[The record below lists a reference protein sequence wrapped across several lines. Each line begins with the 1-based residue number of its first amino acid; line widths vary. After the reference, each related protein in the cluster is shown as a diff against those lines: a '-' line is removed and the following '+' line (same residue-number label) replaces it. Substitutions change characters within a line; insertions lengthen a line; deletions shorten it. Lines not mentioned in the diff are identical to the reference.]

1 MKKILSNLLALI
13 LTSLTLNGGEIPPE
27 LQTEVD
33 GLKADID
40 SMQEGEPDGEHAAPD
55 GEHAAPPS
63 NEVTNSLL
71 DKLTDLA
78 GKIKNITVK
87 PAVMDEITKA
97 KFIAV
102 NSAMKEFNKAQDDLA
117 SRPHIPKVVNYDFNA
132 LVKNNGEM
140 RVISLETENGK
151 IKNANNANFTK
162 SIEEEFSFNQILRQ
176 DGFLSGLKIMNLQPG
191 TNQIMWTE
199 GTRGTNA
206 TAVFAIGSDRPTKT
220 NTTAT
225 VLKAMDTLGQQTT
238 VPVQLLRALNGV
250 QNTYQD
256 DLKGDLED
264 KVALQVAAVLATAN
278 NPINTTVQMQ
288 EGAVPNISDVIEVAY
303 LQLKP
308 YAAGKIV
315 KIAISTQQQ
324 KALNLLQDKNGNKL
338 AKISYPDLEI
348 VNFIPTVTYTD
359 DMIFGWVAETS
370 VRFYNDGLQ
379 IFTDELN
386 GVGVSGDN
394 FKKNQISLA
403 VQYLNEALLIRATD
417 VVTTIYDSIAGVL
430 GELAHGA

>member
-1 MKKILSNLLALI
+1 MKEILSNLLALI

-27 LQTEVD
+27 LQSEID
-33 GLKADID
+33 GLKTAID
-40 SMQEGEPDGEHAAPD
+40 ALSDAASEGGGEEPTDKA
-55 GEHAAPPS
+55 S
-63 NEVTNSLL
+63 EVTNSLL
-71 DKLTDLA
+71 EKLTDLA
-78 GKIKNITVK
+78 TKIKNAAVK
-87 PAVMDEITKA
+87 PAVMDELTKA
-97 KFIAV
+97 KFVAV
-102 NSAMKEFNKAQDDLA
+102 NAAIKAFNKNQDELGKG
-117 SRPHIPKVVNYDFNA
+117 SKSSKVVNHDFNA
-132 LVKNNGEM
+132 LVKNNGAM
-140 RVISLETENGK
+140 RVTNV
-151 IKNANNANFTK
+151 NNANFAK
-162 SIEEEFSFNQILRQ
+162 SVEEEFSFNQILRQ

-199 GTRGTNA
+199 GTRGANA
-206 TAVFAIGSDRPTKT
+206 TAVFAIGNDRPSKT

-225 VLKAMDTLGQQTT
+225 HLQATSTLGQQTT
-238 VPVQLLRALNGV
+238 VAVQLLRALNGV
-250 QNTYQD
+250 QNVYQD

-264 KVALQVAAVLATAN
+264 TVALQVAAVLATAN

-288 EGAVPNISDVIEVAY
+288 AGAVPNISDVIEVAY

-308 YAAGKIV
+308 YAGGKTV

-370 VRFYNDGLQ
+370 VRFYNDGVQ
-379 IFTDELN
+379 IFSDEVN
-386 GVGVSGDN
+386 GIGVSGDN

-403 VQYLNEALLIRATD
+403 AQYLNEALLIRATD
-417 VVTTIYDSIAGVL
+417 VVTTVYDSVSGVI
-430 GELAHGA
+430 GELTQGA